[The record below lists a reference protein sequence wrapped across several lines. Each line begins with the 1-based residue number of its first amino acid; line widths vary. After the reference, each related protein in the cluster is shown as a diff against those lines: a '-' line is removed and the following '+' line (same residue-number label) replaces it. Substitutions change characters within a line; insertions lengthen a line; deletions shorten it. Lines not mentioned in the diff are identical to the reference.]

1 MSTRKSAAL
10 TLLLLGLSFAAPVY
24 AAPPQAAIQ
33 PTLYKRL
40 GGYDALAAV
49 TDDFLGRLATDPQM
63 GRFFKG
69 LSTDSQ
75 KRIRQHIVDFL
86 CVATGGP
93 CIYNGRDMKTA
104 HTGLNITE
112 DDWSLSVKMLTAT
125 LDKFK
130 VPDKEKSEV
139 LGAVSGLKADIVG
152 R

>member
-1 MSTRKSAAL
+1 M
-10 TLLLLGLSFAAPVY
+10 
-24 AAPPQAAIQ
+24 
-33 PTLYKRL
+33 
-40 GGYDALAAV
+40 AAV

-63 GRFFKG
+63 GRFFQRPQHG
-69 LSTDSQ
+69 LCQ

-93 CIYNGRDMKTA
+93 CIYNGRDMETA

-112 DDWSLSVKMLTAT
+112 DNWSLSVKMLTAT

-139 LGAVSGLKADIVG
+139 LGAVSGLKATLWDG
-152 R
+152 NRQ